1 MNRRNRRTRGTA
13 LQIPLVCT
21 VVLLAIGC
29 GYLCSRFLVV
39 PLLQQ
44 DPISESEQMAQEPGQ
59 AAQTPDQTSD
69 GNGSEGKDEA
79 DPAPSGETENQD
91 PGQNPEP
98 SDEPAAEPKT
108 GTRYVIQY
116 GAFSTRE
123 GAEERKNELQGLG
136 IQTILLERDNA
147 FKLYGD
153 PCFSESAARLF
164 LEQRKAAAGE
174 DIFITVVEANLL

>member
-1 MNRRNRRTRGTA
+1 MNRRNRRTRGA
-13 LQIPLVCT
+13 GLQIPLLCT

-29 GYLCSRFLVV
+29 GYLCSHFLVI
-39 PLLQQ
+39 PLLMQN
-44 DPISESEQMAQEPGQ
+44 PVSGPEQTAQEPEKTVQ
-59 AAQTPDQTSD
+59 EPELPPAD
-69 GNGSEGKDEA
+69 GGSEGQSKQETDLPVKPE
-79 DPAPSGETENQD
+79 DPDAEKATEPSG
-91 PGQNPEP
+91 
-98 SDEPAAEPKT
+98 EPAAEPKT

-116 GAFSTRE
+116 GAFSTKE
-123 GAEERKNELQGLG
+123 GAEERKNELQGVG
-136 IQTILLERDNA
+136 IQTLLLERDNA